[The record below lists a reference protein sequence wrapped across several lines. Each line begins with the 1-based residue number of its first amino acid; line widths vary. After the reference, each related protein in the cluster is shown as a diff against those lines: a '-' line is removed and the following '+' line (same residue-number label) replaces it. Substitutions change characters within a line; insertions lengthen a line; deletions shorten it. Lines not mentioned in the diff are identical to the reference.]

1 LDINL
6 NFENEI
12 IYDDIKG
19 TLTKNL
25 NDNSW
30 NFFQIKFITK
40 IYQFTI
46 QPINN
51 NDIEEL
57 KKIEINQEEVFLS
70 LVPCDTITTK
80 QVYKNTLRMYLN
92 TLDGEKIPIRYK
104 PGNFHLLNKHIR
116 QKRYMR

>member
-1 LDINL
+1 MDINI
-6 NFENEI
+6 NFKKEI

-25 NDNSW
+25 NDNFW
-30 NFFQIKFITK
+30 NFFQIQFITK

-51 NDIEEL
+51 NDIERL
-57 KKIEINQEEVFLS
+57 KEIEINQEEVFLS
-70 LVPCDTITTK
+70 LVPCDTITTN
-80 QVYKNTLRMYLN
+80 QVFKNTLRMYLN
-92 TLDGEKIPIRYK
+92 TLDGEKIPIRHR

-116 QKRYMR
+116 QK